1 MESKQTKVQIE
12 GLVPLSYK
20 PLLLKE
26 SNIDFQDTN
35 ENELTIASKLNAQ
48 QHSLV
53 YKGSCG
59 NSFFRPTLD
68 RIQRATKRNKYLH
81 HADTELIKSP
91 IRMSINRYTR
101 SVTLN
106 EKRLKSLFLFIKF
119 C

>member
-1 MESKQTKVQIE
+1 MESKQ
-12 GLVPLSYK
+12 
-20 PLLLKE
+20 
-26 SNIDFQDTN
+26 
-35 ENELTIASKLNAQ
+35 
-48 QHSLV
+48 
-53 YKGSCG
+53 
-59 NSFFRPTLD
+59 
-68 RIQRATKRNKYLH
+68 RNKYLH